1 MMKIVGV
8 VDGEDTKNGF
18 DRAVKG
24 YTNILSNTQQ
34 SQGVCCCLFG
44 YASYV
49 QDNYDGLLIN
59 MHNVETWTNKMTILI
74 LSLNDNDNVETCT
87 GQR

>member
-34 SQGVCCCLFG
+34 S
-44 YASYV
+44 
-49 QDNYDGLLIN
+49 
-59 MHNVETWTNKMTILI
+59 
-74 LSLNDNDNVETCT
+74 
-87 GQR
+87 

>member
-24 YTNILSNTQQ
+24 YTNILSNT
-34 SQGVCCCLFG
+34 
-44 YASYV
+44 
-49 QDNYDGLLIN
+49 
-59 MHNVETWTNKMTILI
+59 
-74 LSLNDNDNVETCT
+74 
-87 GQR
+87 